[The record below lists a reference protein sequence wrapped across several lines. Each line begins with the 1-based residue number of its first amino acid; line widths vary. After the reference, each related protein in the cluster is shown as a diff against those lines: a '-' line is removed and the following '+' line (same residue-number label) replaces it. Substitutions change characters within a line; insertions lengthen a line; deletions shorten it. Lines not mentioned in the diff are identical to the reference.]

1 MRPFKEIKANYY
13 FTRDDER
20 RLVELK
26 PLMEKR
32 VDKAVEALYQW
43 INTTESA
50 KRVFKNESLLRH
62 VMKLIRVWFINLF
75 SGKYDNYYYD
85 NLIRIGQRHEKVG
98 VEPHFMIRAIN
109 IIRNACADIVC
120 EEVDLIED
128 RDKYLITINKI
139 LDINLDV
146 ITSAYLEEEVKGYSA
161 AYRVRGR
168 IVRFGE
174 MFAQLTSVALIL
186 GLIFLT
192 GAVMYLCARDI
203 YEIFTGKLEQTIVT
217 ALGSVL
223 ILWVMLELINTEIA
237 HLRGGKFKISVFVG
251 VALVTTIREVMIAT
265 LKHES
270 IEFIAAL
277 VASVL
282 VIGVIFWL
290 VKKTEEDRR

>member
-43 INTTESA
+43 INTTDSA

-62 VMKLIRVWFINLF
+62 VMKLIRVWFISLF

-120 EEVDLIED
+120 EEVDLMED

-139 LDINLDV
+139 LDINLDI